1 MTDYEND
8 HHADDDGILEY
19 ETEAPPAPVPDAPIP
34 VDVCGMVTTVAT
46 VPQHATCYTRSLS
59 TASNPV
65 DQILPYD
72 PLRVRATVIV
82 NDYPVVLC
90 HSQPSAQDASN
101 AVASTP
107 SPDGAYV
114 FASATA
120 SSTVII
126 TSVAPVWAAATF
138 NQTSRVS
145 VIVERRSA

>member
-1 MTDYEND
+1 MTEFEPQ
-8 HHADDDGILEY
+8 HHEDEELLEY
-19 ETEAPPAPVPDAPIP
+19 ETEQPGAELTPTLPIP
-34 VDVCGMVTTVAT
+34 VDVHGVVTTVPT
-46 VPQHATCYTRSLS
+46 VAQHVTCYTRSLS

-65 DQILPYD
+65 DQILQYD
-72 PLRVRATVIV
+72 PLRVRATIIV

-107 SPDGAYV
+107 APDGAYV
-114 FASATA
+114 YASATV
-120 SSTVII
+120 SSTVVI
-126 TSVAPVWAAATF
+126 TGVAPVWAAATF